1 MLRRQRVYLYMY
13 SGGKMEINAVD
24 LNNVK
29 VKRVIICCNGFINLK
44 KHALAVFKEYFD
56 QVGHDENHEVK
67 LINLYD
73 PDDKKTYNRK
83 KQINVLAEQ
92 VKQYAEQN
100 YIIYLLGYSYTCGI
114 CARVATMFPKYI
126 RKLIFISPT
135 LYLLKTKLLMSYLKM
150 AAKYIKIRC
159 KHPKKSKKTVEKAH
173 IKGIIP
179 IAYNVACSIVKNRK
193 YFKKVRCRV
202 FVGKS
207 KDDAFCIGKTLW
219 KITHR
224 LEQNQVTIKSYQSGG
239 HTMIMHLELGK
250 ECFDDILQFAYHIV
264 NPQFDKEENEEKI
277 ATLSFER
284 KELEEFNK
292 D

>member
-1 MLRRQRVYLYMY
+1 MSRR
-13 SGGKMEINAVD
+13 
-24 LNNVK
+24 
-29 VKRVIICCNGFINLK
+29 
-44 KHALAVFKEYFD
+44 
-56 QVGHDENHEVK
+56 
-67 LINLYD
+67 
-73 PDDKKTYNRK
+73 
-83 KQINVLAEQ
+83 
-92 VKQYAEQN
+92 
-100 YIIYLLGYSYTCGI
+100 
-114 CARVATMFPKYI
+114 
-126 RKLIFISPT
+126 
-135 LYLLKTKLLMSYLKM
+135 
-150 AAKYIKIRC
+150 
-159 KHPKKSKKTVEKAH
+159 
-173 IKGIIP
+173 
-179 IAYNVACSIVKNRK
+179 VKNRK

-284 KELEEFNK
+284 KAERIIFGFTNKNTASNFLKILSVFYNAACNIISNRNNSFNDPDDK
-292 D
+292 KTYNRKKQINVLAEQVKQYAEQNYIIYLLGYSYTCGICARVATMFPKYIRKLIFISPTLYLLKTKLLMSYLKQPKH